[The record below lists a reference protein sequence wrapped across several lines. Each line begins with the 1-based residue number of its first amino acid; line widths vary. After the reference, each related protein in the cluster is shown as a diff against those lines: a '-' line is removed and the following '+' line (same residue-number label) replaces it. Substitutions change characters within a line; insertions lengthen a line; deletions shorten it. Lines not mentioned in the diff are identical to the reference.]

1 MDDIM
6 KIIKSFEE
14 AGLLIKSVNETIESE
29 TKNRNVDFLGR
40 YVRKYGSMKRSNT
53 NKSK

>member
-1 MDDIM
+1 M
-6 KIIKSFEE
+6 KIVNSFKE
-14 AGLLIKSVNETIESE
+14 AGLLIKSVNKTTENE

-40 YVRKYGSMKRSNT
+40 YVRKYGIRKRSNT